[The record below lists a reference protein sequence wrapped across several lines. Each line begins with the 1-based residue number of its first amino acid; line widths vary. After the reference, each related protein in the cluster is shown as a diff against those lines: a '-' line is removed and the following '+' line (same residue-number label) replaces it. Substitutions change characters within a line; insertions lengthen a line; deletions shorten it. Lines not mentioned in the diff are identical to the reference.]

1 MNLKE
6 AGIDVGLAVAGL
18 FGAVLMSS
26 KNSAQNFGKT
36 VFSVVGGAASANYI
50 TPLLLKITNL
60 GSEPQYSY
68 AMAFLLG
75 FAGLRAIELISGK
88 FFPDESS
95 TSTPHNH
102 NTKRRR

>member
-6 AGIDVGLAVAGL
+6 AGIDVGLAIAGL

-36 VFSVVGGAASANYI
+36 VLSVVGGAASANYI

-75 FAGLRAIELISGK
+75 FAGLRAIEIISTK
-88 FFPDESS
+88 IFPDEHSKHTPSS
-95 TSTPHNH
+95 SS
-102 NTKRRR
+102 KRRR